1 MVGPHLVGGLEHVFF
16 FHSVGNVIIPTDFR
30 ILFKGVGIPP
40 TPTSH
45 ICLRLWWSACS
56 LACSQLPTGKG
67 HCNGR
72 SLFVGRV
79 MSSHVEPLV
88 EKTKA
93 KTAANVDMAFLTA
106 AQNLV
111 EMRTGGWQRRR
122 NGWQFCGKATEGC
135 FLVGGLEHFVFFH
148 NIWDNPS
155 HRLIFFKMVKTTN
168 QFLFVILRWMAVE
181 GFYVWFIA
189 VNVKCMC
196 FPLSSRE
203 KCDNSGNRLVSHE
216 ILRLAMEKHPNMT
229 YSKKP

>member
-1 MVGPHLVGGLEHVFF
+1 MFTLMMVGM
-16 FHSVGNVIIPTDFR
+16 SVGMFTATDR
-30 ILFKGVGIPP
+30 SKLG
-40 TPTSH
+40 
-45 ICLRLWWSACS
+45 
-56 LACSQLPTGKG
+56 GKG

-111 EMRTGGWQRRR
+111 EMRTGGWQRQR

-168 QFLFVILRWMAVE
+168 QYI
-181 GFYVWFIA
+181 ID
-189 VNVKCMC
+189 CC
-196 FPLSSRE
+196 LS
-203 KCDNSGNRLVSHE
+203 
-216 ILRLAMEKHPNMT
+216 
-229 YSKKP
+229 